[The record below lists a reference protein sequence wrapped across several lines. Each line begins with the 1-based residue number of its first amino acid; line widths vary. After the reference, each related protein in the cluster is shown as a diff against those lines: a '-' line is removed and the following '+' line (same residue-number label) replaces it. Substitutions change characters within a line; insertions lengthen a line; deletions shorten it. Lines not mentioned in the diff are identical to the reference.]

1 MKQQTALEW
10 FMYKVDEC
18 ENTDDFLD
26 AYNEAKEMEKEQI
39 IESWLAGENDGS
51 LEPKAFVEMAEQY
64 YNDTYNQK

>member
-18 ENTDDFLD
+18 QNTDDFLD

-39 IESWLAGENDGS
+39 MMAFNDGKVNTVLKKRNS
-51 LEPKAFVEMAEQY
+51 EQY
-64 YNDTYNQK
+64 YNETYDQK

>member
-39 IESWLAGENDGS
+39 MMAFNDGKVNTVLKKRNS
-51 LEPKAFVEMAEQY
+51 EQY
-64 YNDTYNQK
+64 YNETYNHK

>member
-39 IESWLAGENDGS
+39 MMAFNDGKVNTVLKKRNS
-51 LEPKAFVEMAEQY
+51 EQY
-64 YNDTYNQK
+64 YNETYDQK